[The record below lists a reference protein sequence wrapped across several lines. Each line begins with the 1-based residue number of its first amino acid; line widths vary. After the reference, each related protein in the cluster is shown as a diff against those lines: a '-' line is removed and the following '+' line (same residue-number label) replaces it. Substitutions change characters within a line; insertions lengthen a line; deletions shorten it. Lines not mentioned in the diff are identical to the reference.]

1 MAKKEAHLTPRL
13 SPESKEDIRRAVEV
27 MNKGGIILYPT
38 DTIWGLGCDATN
50 ADAVRRI
57 YEIKQRTD
65 AKALISLVDSE
76 TKVQFYVKEVPEVA
90 WDVMELSERPMT
102 VVFDGGRNLAPNLL
116 AEDGSVAIRI
126 TKEAFSKELCM
137 RMKRAVVS
145 TSANISGQPAQA
157 DMKLILIPQENERDL
172 AEISEEIKGAVDYIC
187 TSRQDEPPTQ
197 TASSIIK
204 LGAGGE
210 VTIIR

>member
-145 TSANISGQPAQA
+145 TSANISGHPAPRCFA
-157 DMKLILIPQENERDL
+157 D
-172 AEISEEIKGAVDYIC
+172 ISEEIKGAVDYIC

>member
-1 MAKKEAHLTPRL
+1 MAKKETSPVQRL
-13 SPESKEDIRRAVEV
+13 SQESKEDIRRAIEV
-27 MNKGGIILYPT
+27 MNQGGIILYPT

-50 ADAVRRI
+50 PKAVKRI

-90 WDVMELSERPMT
+90 WDVMELSEKPMT

-116 AEDGSVAIRI
+116 GEDGSVAIRI

-145 TSANISGQPAQA
+145 TSANISGQPA
-157 DMKLILIPQENERDL
+157 PRCFS
-172 AEISEEIKGAVDYIC
+172 EISEEIKKAVDYIC

>member
-13 SPESKEDIRRAVEV
+13 TPESKEDIRRAVEV

-145 TSANISGQPAQA
+145 TSANISGQPA
-157 DMKLILIPQENERDL
+157 PRCF

>member
-27 MNKGGIILYPT
+27 MNDGGIILYPT

-102 VVFDGGRNLAPNLL
+102 IVFDGGRNLAPNLL

-145 TSANISGQPAQA
+145 TSANISGQPA
-157 DMKLILIPQENERDL
+157 PRCFS
-172 AEISEEIKGAVDYIC
+172 EISEEIKGAVDYIC

>member
-1 MAKKEAHLTPRL
+1 MAKKETHLTPRL

-145 TSANISGQPAQA
+145 TSANISGQPA
-157 DMKLILIPQENERDL
+157 PRCF

-187 TSRQDEPPTQ
+187 NSRQDEPPTQ

>member
-13 SPESKEDIRRAVEV
+13 SLESKEDIRRAVEV

-145 TSANISGQPAQA
+145 TSANISGQPA
-157 DMKLILIPQENERDL
+157 PRCF

>member
-1 MAKKEAHLTPRL
+1 MIQTPRL
-13 SPESKEDIRRAVEV
+13 TPESKEDIRRAVEV

-90 WDVMELSERPMT
+90 WDVMEISERPMT

-145 TSANISGQPAQA
+145 TSANISGQPA
-157 DMKLILIPQENERDL
+157 PRCF

>member
-1 MAKKEAHLTPRL
+1 MAKKETSPVQRL
-13 SPESKEDIRRAVEV
+13 SQESKEDIRRAIEV
-27 MNKGGIILYPT
+27 MNQGGVILYPT

-50 ADAVRRI
+50 PEAVRRI

-90 WDVMELSERPMT
+90 WDVMELSEKPMT

-145 TSANISGQPAQA
+145 TSANISGQPA
-157 DMKLILIPQENERDL
+157 PRCFS
-172 AEISEEIKGAVDYIC
+172 EISEEIKKAVDYIC

>member
-27 MNKGGIILYPT
+27 MNNGGIILYPT

-126 TKEAFSKELCM
+126 TKEVFSKELCM

-145 TSANISGQPAQA
+145 TSANISGQPA
-157 DMKLILIPQENERDL
+157 PRCF

>member
-1 MAKKEAHLTPRL
+1 MAKKETSPVQRL
-13 SPESKEDIRRAVEV
+13 SQESKEDIRRAVEV
-27 MNKGGIILYPT
+27 MNQGGVILYPT

-50 ADAVRRI
+50 PEAVKRI

-90 WDVMELSERPMT
+90 WDVMELSEKPMT

-145 TSANISGQPAQA
+145 TSANISGQPA
-157 DMKLILIPQENERDL
+157 PRCF
-172 AEISEEIKGAVDYIC
+172 AEISEEIKEAVDYIC

>member
-50 ADAVRRI
+50 AAAVRRI

-145 TSANISGQPAQA
+145 TSANISGQPA
-157 DMKLILIPQENERDL
+157 PRCF
-172 AEISEEIKGAVDYIC
+172 AEISEEIKRAVDYIC
-187 TSRQDEPPTQ
+187 TSRQEEPPTQ

>member
-27 MNKGGIILYPT
+27 MNNGGIILYPT

-145 TSANISGQPAQA
+145 TSANISGQPA
-157 DMKLILIPQENERDL
+157 PRCFS
-172 AEISEEIKGAVDYIC
+172 EISEEIKGAVDYIC

>member
-50 ADAVRRI
+50 TDAVRRI

-145 TSANISGQPAQA
+145 TSANISGQPA
-157 DMKLILIPQENERDL
+157 PRCF
-172 AEISEEIKGAVDYIC
+172 AEISEEIKRAVDYIC

-197 TASSIIK
+197 TASNIIK

>member
-1 MAKKEAHLTPRL
+1 MAKKETIQMPRL
-13 SPESKEDIRRAVEV
+13 TPESKEDIRRAVEV

-137 RMKRAVVS
+137 RMKRAIVS
-145 TSANISGQPAQA
+145 TSANISGQPA
-157 DMKLILIPQENERDL
+157 PRCFS
-172 AEISEEIKGAVDYIC
+172 EISEEIKAAVDYIC

-204 LGAGGE
+204 LGVGGE

>member
-1 MAKKEAHLTPRL
+1 MAKKETSPAQRL

-27 MNKGGIILYPT
+27 MNQGGVILYPT

-50 ADAVRRI
+50 PEAVKRI

-76 TKVQFYVKEVPEVA
+76 TKVQFYVREVPEVA

-145 TSANISGQPAQA
+145 TSANISGQPA
-157 DMKLILIPQENERDL
+157 PRCFS
-172 AEISEEIKGAVDYIC
+172 EISEEIKKAVDYIC

>member
-1 MAKKEAHLTPRL
+1 MAKKETSPVQRL
-13 SPESKEDIRRAVEV
+13 SQESKEDIRRAVEV
-27 MNKGGIILYPT
+27 MNQGGVILYPT

-145 TSANISGQPAQA
+145 TSANISGQPA
-157 DMKLILIPQENERDL
+157 PRCFS
-172 AEISEEIKGAVDYIC
+172 EISEEIKGAVDYIC

>member
-1 MAKKEAHLTPRL
+1 MAKKEAHPTPCL

-145 TSANISGQPAQA
+145 TSANISGQPAPRCFA
-157 DMKLILIPQENERDL
+157 D
-172 AEISEEIKGAVDYIC
+172 ISEEIKGAVDYIC

>member
-1 MAKKEAHLTPRL
+1 MAKKETSPVQRL
-13 SPESKEDIRRAVEV
+13 SQESKEDIHRAVEV
-27 MNKGGIILYPT
+27 MNQGGVILYPT

-50 ADAVRRI
+50 PEAVKRI

-90 WDVMELSERPMT
+90 WDVMELSEKPMT

-145 TSANISGQPAQA
+145 TSANISGQPA
-157 DMKLILIPQENERDL
+157 PRCFS
-172 AEISEEIKGAVDYIC
+172 EISEEIKKAVDYIC

>member
-13 SPESKEDIRRAVEV
+13 TPESKEDIRRAIEV

-145 TSANISGQPAQA
+145 TSANISGQPA
-157 DMKLILIPQENERDL
+157 PRCF

>member
-1 MAKKEAHLTPRL
+1 MAKKETIQTPRL
-13 SPESKEDIRRAVEV
+13 TPESKEDIRRAIEV

-137 RMKRAVVS
+137 RMKRAIVS
-145 TSANISGQPAQA
+145 TSANISGQPA
-157 DMKLILIPQENERDL
+157 PRCFS
-172 AEISEEIKGAVDYIC
+172 EISEEIKAAVDYIC

-197 TASSIIK
+197 MASSIIK

>member
-126 TKEAFSKELCM
+126 TKEVFSKELCM

-145 TSANISGQPAQA
+145 TSANISGQPA
-157 DMKLILIPQENERDL
+157 PRCF

>member
-1 MAKKEAHLTPRL
+1 MAKKETSPVKRL
-13 SPESKEDIRRAVEV
+13 SQESKEDIRRAVEV
-27 MNKGGIILYPT
+27 MNQGGVILYPT

-50 ADAVRRI
+50 PEAVKRI

-90 WDVMELSERPMT
+90 WDVMEFSEKPMT

-145 TSANISGQPAQA
+145 TSANISGQPA
-157 DMKLILIPQENERDL
+157 PRCFS
-172 AEISEEIKGAVDYIC
+172 EISEEIKTAVDYIC

>member
-27 MNKGGIILYPT
+27 INKGGIILYPT

-145 TSANISGQPAQA
+145 TSANISGQPA
-157 DMKLILIPQENERDL
+157 PRCF

>member
-1 MAKKEAHLTPRL
+1 MAKKEANLTPRL
-13 SPESKEDIRRAVEV
+13 SPESKEDIRRAIEV

-90 WDVMELSERPMT
+90 WDVMELSERPIT
-102 VVFDGGRNLAPNLL
+102 VVFDGGRNLAANLL
-116 AEDGSVAIRI
+116 ADDGSVAIRI

-137 RMKRAVVS
+137 RMKRAIVS
-145 TSANISGQPAQA
+145 TSANISGQPA
-157 DMKLILIPQENERDL
+157 PRCFS
-172 AEISEEIKGAVDYIC
+172 EISEEIKAAVDYIC
-187 TSRQDEPPTQ
+187 TSRQNEPPTQ

>member
-145 TSANISGQPAQA
+145 TSANISAQPA
-157 DMKLILIPQENERDL
+157 PRCF